1 MNDSKNGGGSL
12 GRRPPPPQPPPPQ
25 SVWATPDIVPLTPP
39 QAAAASASPS
49 SAGKVGQAPR
59 SVTLRRPA
67 GGGGLGFNIVG
78 GEAPGEPIY
87 VSATTPGGPADRPGG
102 LLRGDQLLSVNGV
115 DLTSAS
121 HDQAVQALKKS
132 GDPARLQVVYRPD
145 EYQRFEEQ
153 EAESP
158 TSTEQPQ
165 PQSQPQPQPQSQPQ
179 SQSRPQRQ
187 PPPYATLP
195 RAGVAAVPSS
205 VSGRGTLRTTQKRS
219 LYVRALFDYDPA
231 KDAGLPSRGLAF
243 RRGDILHV
251 VNASDSEW
259 WQARRLAPGEP
270 DQASMGIIP
279 SKRRVERRERS
290 KQRRVNFNSRLSSQS
305 SGPPLSPS
313 MGSSAAASSTLA
325 ASPDGSV
332 DRKKSGSL
340 LRRLHSGSGRAAA
353 SGDDSS
359 SDDASGSSAPLVP
372 TYKAVQQSK
381 LSLAKPVIL
390 LGPLKDYLTDALP
403 AALPGRFD
411 QCVPHTTR
419 QPRDGEVDGRD
430 YHFVASREQ
439 MEREISSQLFV
450 EAGQYNGN
458 LYGTSLASVRRVA
471 ESGRHCLL
479 DVSGGA
485 IHRLESAGLPPIVL
499 FVRPASVQNIL
510 ELKPGIA
517 EDQAA
522 KMYDRAVKLE
532 VEFGNLFT
540 AVLSGRTP
548 DEILGQAQQAINRH
562 ADEPVW
568 VAIKD
573 EQI

>member
-121 HDQAVQALKKS
+121 HDQA
-132 GDPARLQVVYRPD
+132 
-145 EYQRFEEQ
+145 
-153 EAESP
+153 
-158 TSTEQPQ
+158 
-165 PQSQPQPQPQSQPQ
+165 
-179 SQSRPQRQ
+179 
-187 PPPYATLP
+187 
-195 RAGVAAVPSS
+195 
-205 VSGRGTLRTTQKRS
+205 
-219 LYVRALFDYDPA
+219 
-231 KDAGLPSRGLAF
+231 DAGLPSRGLAF

-353 SGDDSS
+353 SGDDLS

-532 VEFGNLFT
+532 AEFGNLFT